1 MNPVRW
7 LWNAG
12 QACEF
17 CSETK
22 VRENVLKEIYGES
35 ENDPDATGEIAGG
48 KLRSQQQNGSRDARL
63 PIEHCSRR
71 SEEERRFCAARP
83 RAAGARRPQS
93 PHWAE
98 PAVRRIDQDP
108 GQKGRQVPCRESGEG
123 FDRSAEEAQ
132 GLSRPSHPEMT
143 NPAG

>member
-1 MNPVRW
+1 MNPVRS

-35 ENDPDATGEIAGG
+35 ENDPDATGEIVGG
-48 KLRSQQQNGSRDARL
+48 KLRSQQQNSSRDAGL
-63 PIEHCSRR
+63 PIEHGNRR

-83 RAAGARRPQS
+83 RAPGARGPQG
-93 PHWAE
+93 PHGTE
-98 PAVRRIDQDP
+98 PA
-108 GQKGRQVPCRESGEG
+108 
-123 FDRSAEEAQ
+123 
-132 GLSRPSHPEMT
+132 
-143 NPAG
+143 